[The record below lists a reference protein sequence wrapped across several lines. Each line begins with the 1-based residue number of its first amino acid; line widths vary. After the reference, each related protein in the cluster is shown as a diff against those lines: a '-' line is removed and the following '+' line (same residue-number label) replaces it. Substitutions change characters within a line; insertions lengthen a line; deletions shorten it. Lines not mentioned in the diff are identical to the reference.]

1 MADNANEIL
10 LSVVVYYELLCS
22 VQFYGPIFLLNFV
35 LFINLIWVDDEEWL
49 IENNE
54 KWGLQ

>member
-22 VQFYGPIFLLNFV
+22 VQFYGPIFLLKQGKRDQSWIHF
-35 LFINLIWVDDEEWL
+35 
-49 IENNE
+49 
-54 KWGLQ
+54 

>member
-35 LFINLIWVDDEEWL
+35 LFINLI
-49 IENNE
+49 
-54 KWGLQ
+54 